1 MGLELDLT
9 QLAFPFNGV
18 FQPAK
23 RNDTAIQFAP
33 FGDSPLHL
41 KALGVTVCGLALGKD
56 TAKVNKYCRSE
67 TANENR
73 GAMKKK
79 SKEIRTKEPTRTFER
94 GNVSLAEDI
103 KHPERRSQ
111 ESAWGGL
118 PPCMK
123 C

>member
-41 KALGVTVCGLALGKD
+41 KALGVTVCGLALVGEW
-56 TAKVNKYCRSE
+56 Y
-67 TANENR
+67 
-73 GAMKKK
+73 AMGSFDKHRMAGSLICEGCK
-79 SKEIRTKEPTRTFER
+79 S
-94 GNVSLAEDI
+94 
-103 KHPERRSQ
+103 
-111 ESAWGGL
+111 
-118 PPCMK
+118 
-123 C
+123 